1 MVIKKEVKINLSQA
15 IKQAERISAEVGFLS
30 SATYE
35 NGEKVAMVAA
45 QNEYGNLS
53 KHIPPRPF
61 MRPAKNKN
69 VTVWN
74 ATFQRAI
81 KQGLRSGNLKSAFDI
96 VSLQVVGDIKKSIV
110 AVTKPALKPAT
121 VEARLRDKK
130 QGKSVSL
137 SVAKPLI
144 DSGYMLNSVNYEVK
158 ES

>member
-1 MVIKKEVKINLSQA
+1 MVIKKEVKINFSQA
-15 IKQAERISAEVGFLS
+15 INQVSRISAEVGFLS

-35 NGEKVAMVAA
+35 NGAKVAMVAA
-45 QNEYGNLS
+45 QNEYGNS
-53 KHIPPRPF
+53 NKHIPPRPF
-61 MRPAKNKN
+61 MRPAKDKN
-69 VTVWN
+69 ATAWK
-74 ATFQRAI
+74 ATFQKAI

-121 VEARLRDKK
+121 VKARLKGKK
-130 QGKSVSL
+130 QGRSVSL

-158 ES
+158 EK